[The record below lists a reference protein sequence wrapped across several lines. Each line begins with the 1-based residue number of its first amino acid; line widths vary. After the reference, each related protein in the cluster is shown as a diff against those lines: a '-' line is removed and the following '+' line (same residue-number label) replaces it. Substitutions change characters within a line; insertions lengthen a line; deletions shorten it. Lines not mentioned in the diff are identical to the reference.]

1 MARSAHVGLLTSI
14 FGNRDDGASGAGKS
28 SESVEDNQMREP
40 DDRTPSHGPDA
51 PAGTGKAEFAA
62 GSGSEAPLVEDSE
75 TEGPGQAESALRR
88 RRTGKVSIDPA
99 ARSAARPVETGTSK
113 APMKSAPVKAADAT
127 SRAGAAT
134 MQPPARH
141 PEPQALEGRRSGGVW
156 TQGAPIARDTP
167 MSTRVH
173 AASDEGTHFRMAP
186 ADAQDPDEIDVSD
199 QLDEFAEPD
208 TSGDLAYE
216 DLIIED
222 EKSVEDDED
231 EDEDTSISVSVWGAS
246 GAARGARA
254 PLAGAPRSDGESHA
268 ADARA
273 SQQKSEEDS
282 SGFAAPRLGSE
293 PAQPSP
299 GQTARIEPAGTQATG
314 ETQAI
319 KQTLVEAGTVLEG
332 TLKSSYPVVVNG
344 TIDGE
349 IDAPTL
355 SIGSSGVIVGVIRS
369 TTLRSQ
375 GTVSGRIDAGEVF
388 LSGIIVE
395 RTVVKARRLELKLAS
410 SEKGLVNVTFATG
423 NDEPTDVG
431 SELHPSG
438 ALDASAAGHD
448 KDGTSAR

>member
-62 GSGSEAPLVEDSE
+62 GSGSEAPLVEGSE

-99 ARSAARPVETGTSK
+99 ARSATRPVEIGTSK

-127 SRAGAAT
+127 SRASAAT

-141 PEPQALEGRRSGGVW
+141 PESQALEGRRSGGVW

-186 ADAQDPDEIDVSD
+186 ADVQDPDEIDVSD

-231 EDEDTSISVSVWGAS
+231 EDTSISVSVWGAS
-246 GAARGARA
+246 GAARGAGA
-254 PLAGAPRSDGESHA
+254 PIAGAPRSDGGSHA
-268 ADARA
+268 AEARG
-273 SQQKSEEDS
+273 SQQKIEEDS

-293 PAQPSP
+293 PAQPAP
-299 GQTARIEPAGTQATG
+299 GQTARIEPTGTQATG

-349 IDAPTL
+349 IDAPAL
-355 SIGSSGVIVGVIRS
+355 SVGSSGVIVGVIKS
-369 TTLRSQ
+369 TTIRSL
-375 GTVSGRIDAGEVF
+375 GTVSGRIEAGEAF

-410 SEKGLVNVTFATG
+410 SEKGLVNITFATG
-423 NDEPTDVG
+423 NDEPTDAG

-438 ALDASAAGHD
+438 ALGAGAAGHD
-448 KDGTSAR
+448 NDGTSAR